1 MVTIFMYR
9 GYSLGKLNYNHN
21 RHVLGL
27 LTRGIE
33 LLKRYAGIGLHL
45 EKKLYMIHGANL
57 LGSGYSATERNSH
70 RPRCEKAYLGTSFIT
85 PKHTIYQ

>member
-9 GYSLGKLNYNHN
+9 GYSRSKLNDNHN

-27 LTRGIE
+27 LTRGTE

-45 EKKLYMIHGANL
+45 EKNCA
-57 LGSGYSATERNSH
+57 
-70 RPRCEKAYLGTSFIT
+70 
-85 PKHTIYQ
+85 